1 MPFDLNTFRKNL
13 PDFLIPKVKDWLL
26 EAKSLMNPPPPVVL
40 LPDLVML
47 DPSLGPDTTATRT
60 MPDNFAPDH
69 TAPDHTAPDPTEPDG
84 TQPDRPEP
92 DTTMREDTMPE
103 APEKTPD
110 QVVKETLA
118 SLAPSLAWAADQLN
132 LGLLALVQHSDRGLS
147 FALELVPSMTRE
159 VTDAEHRRWKYPSTV
174 VAAHVRDR
182 MKELRCSRCVCS

>member
-1 MPFDLNTFRKNL
+1 MQDLNTFRKNL

-26 EAKSLMNPPPPVVL
+26 EVKSLMNPPPPVVL

-69 TAPDHTAPDPTEPDG
+69 ATPDHTAPDPTEPDG

-110 QVVKETLA
+110 QVPWLETLNFTY
-118 SLAPSLAWAADQLN
+118 LFDETCFTLPTFPTF
-132 LGLLALVQHSDRGLS
+132 
-147 FALELVPSMTRE
+147 FA
-159 VTDAEHRRWKYPSTV
+159 
-174 VAAHVRDR
+174 
-182 MKELRCSRCVCS
+182 